1 MPKLERSLTLWQITL
16 MGIGVILGAGIY
28 VVIGEAAGL
37 TGNSVWMSFIIGA
50 IVATFSGLSYAELS
64 SRFPKAGAEYVYVE
78 NSFGT
83 RIAWIAGWLVIS
95 GSVIGGATVS
105 IGFSR
110 YFSALFN
117 TPIILI
123 SIIVL
128 IIIGIILIIGV
139 QETASLTIFFTIVEA
154 IGLIIIIII
163 GLPYLGKVNYFE
175 MTNGIKGLIEGGI
188 LIFFSYIGFQG
199 IARLAEETKNP
210 EKNIPKAII
219 YSLTIT
225 TIIYI
230 LVAISTVSIVPLPE
244 LAESKG
250 PLALVASYV
259 LGENSIFILSIIALF
274 STFNTAL
281 VMLLS
286 GSRLIFGISERKA
299 IPKIFTSVLKRFKT
313 PWLAII
319 AVIFSSSIFLFLE
332 DLKTVANLTN
342 FTIFMVFI
350 IINSSVIYF
359 RYKKPL
365 KGGFKVPISIGKL
378 PVLPLLGIITS
389 IFMISSLSINV
400 LLLGFILLVIG
411 FFVDIIL
418 NLKYE

>member
-1 MPKLERSLTLWQITL
+1 MPELERSLSLWQITL
-16 MGIGVILGAGIY
+16 MSIGIILGAGIY
-28 VVIGEAAGL
+28 VVIGESAGL
-37 TGNSVWMSFIIGA
+37 TGNSVWLSFIIGA
-50 IVATFSGLSYAELS
+50 IVASFSGLSYAELA

-83 RIAWIAGWLVIS
+83 RVAWIAGWLVLS
-95 GSVIGGATVS
+95 GSVIGGATVV

-123 SIIVL
+123 AIIVL

-139 QETASLTIFFTIVEA
+139 QETASLTIFFTLIES
-154 IGLIIIIII
+154 IGLIIIIVI
-163 GLPYLGKVNYFE
+163 GLPYLGKVNYLE

-199 IARLAEETKNP
+199 VARLAEETKDP

-219 YSLTIT
+219 YSLSIT

-230 LVAISTVSIVPLPE
+230 LVALSAVSIVPWSE
-244 LAESKG
+244 LAASKG
-250 PLALVASYV
+250 PLALVAQYV
-259 LGENSIFILSIIALF
+259 LGENSIFILSVIALF

-286 GSRLIFGISERKA
+286 GSRLLFGIGERKA
-299 IPKIFTSVLKRFKT
+299 IPKVFTSVLKSFKT
-313 PWLAII
+313 PWIAII
-319 AVIFSSSIFLFLE
+319 AVIFASSIFLFLE

-350 IINSSVIYF
+350 IINSSVIYYRF
-359 RYKKPL
+359 KKPIN
-365 KGGFKVPISIGKL
+365 KGFKVPISIGRL
-378 PVLPLLGIITS
+378 PVIPVLGIATS
-389 IFMISSLSINV
+389 IFMISNISYNV
-400 LLLGFILLVIG
+400 LLIGGILLIIG
-411 FFVDIIL
+411 LITDLIL

>member
-1 MPKLERSLTLWQITL
+1 MPELERSLSLWQITL
-16 MGIGVILGAGIY
+16 MSIGIILGAGIY
-28 VVIGEAAGL
+28 VVIGESAGL
-37 TGNSVWMSFIIGA
+37 TGNSVWLSFIIGA
-50 IVATFSGLSYAELS
+50 IVASFSGLSYAELA

-83 RIAWIAGWLVIS
+83 RVAWIAGWLVLS
-95 GSVIGGATVS
+95 GSVIGGATVA

-123 SIIVL
+123 AIIVL

-139 QETASLTIFFTIVEA
+139 QETASLTIFFTLIES
-154 IGLIIIIII
+154 IGLIIIIVI
-163 GLPYLGKVNYFE
+163 GLPYLGKVNYLE

-199 IARLAEETKNP
+199 VARLAEETKDP

-219 YSLTIT
+219 YSLSIT

-230 LVAISTVSIVPLPE
+230 LVALSAVSIVPWSE
-244 LAESKG
+244 LAASKG
-250 PLALVASYV
+250 PLALVAQYV
-259 LGENSIFILSIIALF
+259 LGENSIFILSVIALF

-286 GSRLIFGISERKA
+286 GSRLLFGIGERKA
-299 IPKIFTSVLKRFKT
+299 IPKVFTSVLKSFKT
-313 PWLAII
+313 PWIAII
-319 AVIFSSSIFLFLE
+319 AVIFASSIFLFLE

-350 IINSSVIYF
+350 IINSSVIYYRF
-359 RYKKPL
+359 KKPIN
-365 KGGFKVPISIGKL
+365 KGFKVPISIGRL
-378 PVLPLLGIITS
+378 PVIPVLGIATS
-389 IFMISSLSINV
+389 IFMISNISYNV
-400 LLLGFILLVIG
+400 LLIGGILLIIG
-411 FFVDIIL
+411 LITDLIL